1 MLKNWFAGTIGFRKA
16 IKVGGPEG
24 ENMEDSNKSEE
35 DALAET
41 EAAAPADVLQAPE
54 SPPHPT
60 ADPSFAG
67 LNLVKEPSSGPPAAL
82 SAQLDYGAPSL
93 IGQSHQRAL
102 LQQQQQQQQAAALQ
116 ETYNSVSS
124 LFQLPGT
131 QYYY

>member
-1 MLKNWFAGTIGFRKA
+1 MVAGTIGFRKA

-24 ENMEDSNKSEE
+24 EGENMDSNMDSNKSDE

-41 EAAAPADVLQAPE
+41 EAAAPADVLQAPD

-82 SAQLDYGAPSL
+82 AAPLDYGTPSI

-102 LQQQQQQQQAAALQ
+102 LQQQQQQQAAALQ